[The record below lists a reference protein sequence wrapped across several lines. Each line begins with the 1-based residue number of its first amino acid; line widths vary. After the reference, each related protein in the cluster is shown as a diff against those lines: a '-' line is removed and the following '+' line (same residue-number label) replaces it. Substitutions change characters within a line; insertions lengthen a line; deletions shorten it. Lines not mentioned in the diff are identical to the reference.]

1 MRGVG
6 VGTAWGDKVDG
17 RWQVVGFLSEG
28 GDMGISTKCTS
39 TKSKTPPALL
49 KIFHTFE
56 QRNGFLVRYVRY
68 AFLFC
73 SFARGNSNV

>member
-39 TKSKTPPALL
+39 TRSKTPPA
-49 KIFHTFE
+49 IQFFE
-56 QRNGFLVRYVRY
+56 I
-68 AFLFC
+68 
-73 SFARGNSNV
+73 